1 MNTEESKIEAQQEQ
15 LDIPVVIRRVSSC
28 AGCRALIHNIGGGF
42 SCYLRKE
49 YNLTDIE
56 KYDRRL
62 DAYVKQKPKHNCKV
76 RTVKAMVQN
85 GL

>member
-1 MNTEESKIEAQQEQ
+1 MSNEATKPASCQTA
-15 LDIPVVIRRVSSC
+15 VISRFSSC
-28 AGCRALIHNIGGGF
+28 AGCRALIHNRDGGF

-49 YNLTDIE
+49 FVQTDYE

-62 DAYVKQKPKHNCKV
+62 DAYVTQKPIHNCKV
-76 RTVKAMVQN
+76 RTIKAMVQN

>member
-1 MNTEESKIEAQQEQ
+1 MNEANSLKPAETQA
-15 LDIPVVIRRVSSC
+15 LNIPVVISRFSSC

-42 SCYLRKE
+42 SCYLRNE
-49 YNLTDIE
+49 YIHTDIE

-62 DAYVKQKPKHNCKV
+62 DSYVKQKPKHNCKV
-76 RTVKAMVQN
+76 ITIKAMVQN